1 MFDCEALEA
10 IPNLYFTPIQW
21 MKSKIGKILG
31 DTGFIWRTFLFQVD
45 TKDLKV
51 DSVVKMEQAQVIV
64 FPQVDANQLG
74 ELRSEEHCFSTEG
87 IYDEEAVGLW

>member
-10 IPNLYFTPIQW
+10 MPNFHFTPMNEKQIW
-21 MKSKIGKILG
+21 TRLG
-31 DTGFIWRTFLFQVD
+31 DTGFIWGTFFFQVD
-45 TKDLKV
+45 TKDIKV
-51 DSVVKMEQAQVIV
+51 DSDVKTEQSQVIV

>member
-10 IPNLYFTPIQW
+10 IPNFCFTSMNEKQIVTW
-21 MKSKIGKILG
+21 WHRIYLKNL
-31 DTGFIWRTFLFQVD
+31 LFQVD

-51 DSVVKMEQAQVIV
+51 DSVAKTEQSQVIV

>member
-10 IPNLYFTPIQW
+10 IPNFHFTPMNEKQIW
-21 MKSKIGKILG
+21 TRLG
-31 DTGFIWRTFLFQVD
+31 DTGFIWGTFFFQVD
-45 TKDLKV
+45 TKDIKV
-51 DSVVKMEQAQVIV
+51 DSVVKTEQSQVIV

>member
-10 IPNLYFTPIQW
+10 IPNFHFTPMNEKQIW
-21 MKSKIGKILG
+21 TRLG
-31 DTGFIWRTFLFQVD
+31 DTGFIWGTFFFQVD
-45 TKDLKV
+45 TKDIKV
-51 DSVVKMEQAQVIV
+51 DSDVKTEQSQVIV

>member
-1 MFDCEALEA
+1 MNEK
-10 IPNLYFTPIQW
+10 Q
-21 MKSKIGKILG
+21 IGTRLG
-31 DTGFIWRTFLFQVD
+31 DTGFIWGPFFFQVD

-51 DSVVKMEQAQVIV
+51 DSVVKTEQSQVIV

>member
-1 MFDCEALEA
+1 M
-10 IPNLYFTPIQW
+10 
-21 MKSKIGKILG
+21 
-31 DTGFIWRTFLFQVD
+31 
-45 TKDLKV
+45 
-51 DSVVKMEQAQVIV
+51 KMEQSQVIV

>member
-1 MFDCEALEA
+1 MNEK
-10 IPNLYFTPIQW
+10 Q
-21 MKSKIGKILG
+21 IGTRLG
-31 DTGFIWRTFLFQVD
+31 DTGFIWGTFFFQVD
-45 TKDLKV
+45 TKDIKV
-51 DSVVKMEQAQVIV
+51 DSVVKMEQARFIV